1 MSIGEKIKNLRQEKR
16 FKQEDLA
23 KKIGISRLMLGKY
36 ERGQA
41 TPSAETLQKL
51 AQVLNVSTDYL
62 LSDDEKDEALH
73 GFRDKALKNYFEAI
87 DKMNNEERGHVK
99 FILEAV
105 VKNKKK

>member
-1 MSIGEKIKNLRQEKR
+1 MSIGEKIKSLRQEKR

-41 TPSAETLQKL
+41 TPSADTLQKL
-51 AQVLNVSTDYL
+51 AQILNVSTDYL
-62 LSDDEKDEALH
+62 LSADEKEETLS
-73 GFRDKALKNYFEAI
+73 GFRDKALQSYFEAI
-87 DKMNNEERGHVK
+87 DKMNNEERNHVK
-99 FILEAV
+99 FILDAV